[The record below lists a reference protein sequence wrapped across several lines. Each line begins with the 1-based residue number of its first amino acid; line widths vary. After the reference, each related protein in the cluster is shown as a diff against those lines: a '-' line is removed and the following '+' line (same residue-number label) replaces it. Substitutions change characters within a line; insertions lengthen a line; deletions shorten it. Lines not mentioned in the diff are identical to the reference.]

1 MTGQAGP
8 VLVGYGPEDRGRGGL
23 ELARLIAESAGRAL
37 LVTCVIPDRWGS
49 VGPGRSVDQDYQDHL
64 HGLARQALA
73 HARDALAECAA
84 PVDYRVITARS
95 AAAGLSQA
103 AQEAQ
108 AWLLVAGSSA
118 DGAWGHIALGST
130 SDRMLHSA
138 RVPVALASRG
148 QRYPQGGRV
157 ARVTAAVDGSDS
169 SATVL
174 AAAAVFS
181 DQLGVPLRVVSFA
194 VRAGTMYPP
203 EVGLHAE
210 DRVVAAWRA
219 QAQEMLARLIAELP
233 PRTSGSAPRCEPQ
246 LHVSEGRSWAD
257 ALEEPGWEPGELLV
271 IGSSASES
279 RMARVFLGSTATRIL
294 RHSPVPVVVMPAG
307 ATMQR

>member
-219 QAQEMLARLIAELP
+219 QAQEMLAGSSRNCRRGRRDRRPDASRSCTSARAGRGPTRWRNRAGSPANCSSSDPAPASPGWRGCSSAP
-233 PRTSGSAPRCEPQ
+233 PRP
-246 LHVSEGRSWAD
+246 
-257 ALEEPGWEPGELLV
+257 
-271 IGSSASES
+271 ASC
-279 RMARVFLGSTATRIL
+279 ATPP
-294 RHSPVPVVVMPAG
+294 SPWW
-307 ATMQR
+307 